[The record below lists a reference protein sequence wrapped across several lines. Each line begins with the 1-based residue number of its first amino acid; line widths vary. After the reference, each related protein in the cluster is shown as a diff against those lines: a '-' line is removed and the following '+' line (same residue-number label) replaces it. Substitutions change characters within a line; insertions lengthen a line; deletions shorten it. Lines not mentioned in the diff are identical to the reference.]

1 MENAA
6 LAEDVMIPI
15 RLDIDLDSYKIK
27 DAFMWNMNGT
37 ALLTIDT
44 KAYPCAEELVTP
56 DQFANIMCLDLDIPP
71 QVFAPQIS
79 SAIRTQIEEYAPVA
93 EIQIPEETEMRV
105 IVSLQLHLAKH
116 LLRDQFEWNLSAT
129 DITPEEF
136 SKLLCQDLS
145 LSSGRPTAQ
154 KMSNI

>member
-27 DAFMWNMNGT
+27 DAFMWNMNGSPSVLNLSVQT
-37 ALLTIDT
+37 DMLLT
-44 KAYPCAEELVTP
+44 EELVTP
-56 DQFANIMCLDLDIPP
+56 DQFAHIMCLDLDIPP
-71 QVFAPQIS
+71 QVFASQIS

-105 IVSLQLHLAKH
+105 VVSLQLHLAKH
-116 LLRDQFEWNLSAT
+116 LLRDQFEWNLSAN

-136 SKLLCQDLS
+136 SKLL
-145 LSSGRPTAQ
+145 
-154 KMSNI
+154 